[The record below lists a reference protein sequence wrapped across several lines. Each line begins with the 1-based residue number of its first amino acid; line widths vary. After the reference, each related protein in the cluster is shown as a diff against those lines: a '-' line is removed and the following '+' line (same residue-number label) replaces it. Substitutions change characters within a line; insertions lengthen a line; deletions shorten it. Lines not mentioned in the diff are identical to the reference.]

1 MLFFT
6 FIEGGWGQPHEPPV
20 LQPLQ
25 LDICKKRCPADLLIP
40 FAGTIGQDLC
50 LGVTVTAALKFVTSL
65 PSLVW
70 AQKAYKI
77 TIDFFIQC

>member
-1 MLFFT
+1 MNHLSSNPCSWT
-6 FIEGGWGQPHEPPV
+6 FV
-20 LQPLQ
+20 
-25 LDICKKRCPADLLIP
+25 KKRCPADLLIP

-70 AQKAYKI
+70 AQKAYKS
-77 TIDFFIQC
+77 TIIEYSIGNGLIM